1 MPATTSY
8 SFKRLMPTLNMV
20 VASAMLLLVVGSCA
34 HAPAGADKNEKAAVS
49 ADTPSPGP
57 DAALQQLLDGNA
69 RFVSGKLEHPDR
81 STERVAALAA
91 GQHPIAVVLGC
102 SDSRVPPEIVFDAG
116 LGELFVVRVAGN
128 TADAAGVGSIEYAVE
143 HLGAPLIVVLGHG
156 KCGAVKA
163 AVDTVETRVE
173 PAGHLGAVV
182 DPIKP
187 AVEKVLD
194 RGGDVLDN
202 AVHENVSEVVEHLKT
217 SEPVLANEVHEG
229 HVKIVG
235 AYYDL
240 STGKVT
246 VQK

>member
-1 MPATTSY
+1 M
-8 SFKRLMPTLNMV
+8 R
-20 VASAMLLLVVGSCA
+20 
-34 HAPAGADKNEKAAVS
+34 HAPADAETNGKGEPTTEAA
-49 ADTPSPGP
+49 APSP

-69 RFVSGKLEHPDR
+69 RFVSGKLEHPQR
-81 STERVAALAA
+81 SPERISELAA
-91 GQHPIAVVLGC
+91 GQHPTAVVLSC
-102 SDSRVPPEIVFDAG
+102 SDSRVPPEIVFDSG

-128 TADAAGVGSIEYAVE
+128 TADNAGVGSIEYGVE
-143 HLGAPLIVVLGHG
+143 HLGARLIVVLGHS

-163 AVDTVETRVE
+163 AVDTVETSSE
-173 PAGHLGAVV
+173 PAGHLPAVI

-187 AVEKVLD
+187 AVEKVLPQ
-194 RGGDVLDN
+194 GGDVLDN
-202 AVHENVSEVVEHLKT
+202 AVHENVAEVVEHLKT

-246 VQK
+246 LQK

>member
-1 MPATTSY
+1 MPAAFPTALRSLMSY
-8 SFKRLMPTLNMV
+8 RKSFLAVAIFCMSAGGCAHGTAGAEKDDKTA
-20 VASAMLLLVVGSCA
+20 ASAD
-34 HAPAGADKNEKAAVS
+34 APA
-49 ADTPSPGP
+49 PGP

-69 RFVSGKLEHPDR
+69 RFISGKLEHPQR
-81 STERVAALAA
+81 TPERVASLAA
-91 GQHPIAVVLGC
+91 GQHPIAVVLSC
-102 SDSRVPPEIVFDAG
+102 SDSRVPPEIIFDAG

-128 TADAAGVGSIEYAVE
+128 TADDAGVGSIEYAVE
-143 HLGAPLIVVLGHG
+143 HLGAPLIVVLGHS

-194 RGGDVLDN
+194 RGGDVVDN
-202 AVHENVSEVVEHLKT
+202 AVHENVTEVVERLKT
-217 SEPVLANEVHEG
+217 CEPVLANEVHEG

-240 STGKVT
+240 NSGKVT
-246 VQK
+246 LEK